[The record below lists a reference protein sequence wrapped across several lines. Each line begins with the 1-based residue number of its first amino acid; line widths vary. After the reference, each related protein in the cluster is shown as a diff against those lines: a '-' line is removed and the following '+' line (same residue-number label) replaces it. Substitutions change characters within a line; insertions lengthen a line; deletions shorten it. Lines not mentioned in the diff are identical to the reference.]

1 MSKSRAERKI
11 GRGIA
16 ADLRRIDISGTDAAQ
31 GGRRKTAPSSWLLWP
46 EKRPVYGTR
55 AVPGRYQSRT
65 RQVPGQGALRTPLAL
80 LRILMLR
87 GGSEVRITRGCATR
101 KPP

>member
-55 AVPGRYQSRT
+55 VVPGKYQTRT
-65 RQVPGQGALRTPLAL
+65 RAVPGQGALQTPLAL
-80 LRILMLR
+80 LRMLMLR
-87 GGSEVRITRGCATR
+87 KRSGVGIPGACATL